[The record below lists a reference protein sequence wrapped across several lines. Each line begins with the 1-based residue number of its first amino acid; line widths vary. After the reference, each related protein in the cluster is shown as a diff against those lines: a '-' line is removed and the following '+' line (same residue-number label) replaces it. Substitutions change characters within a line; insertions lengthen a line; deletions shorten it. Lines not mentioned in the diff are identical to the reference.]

1 MPKTSL
7 PFSVPIKPLAFPEA
21 FDAADVREAPE
32 PPSVPPKFRK
42 EVSAMFFRLLASF
55 TRDNAVHQARLDQC
69 WNSPHRYLM
78 AHNTWSVK

>member
-1 MPKTSL
+1 
-7 PFSVPIKPLAFPEA
+7 
-21 FDAADVREAPE
+21 
-32 PPSVPPKFRK
+32 
-42 EVSAMFFRLLASF
+42 MFFRLLASF